1 MTAFA
6 VKQHSNQK
14 VARMPDI
21 LVYEELNGR
30 RLYRK
35 GYKKF
40 LNHTKT
46 IEEIMGCS
54 SLQAAIVSVLL
65 SYLYRQIEDEGYE
78 IMTNEA
84 GLHVSLG
91 NNLSSDIIVYKR
103 EDFLKYRLDNHYFD
117 AAPKIVIE
125 VDVKIE
131 VEDTD
136 ATEYWTKKTET
147 LLNFGVE
154 KVIWFFSEDKKM
166 IIAEQ
171 NKDLL
176 IQDWTNDFDL
186 MPNHTLNIEQMIEQK
201 GYKV

>member
-6 VKQHSNQK
+6 VKQYGNQK

-30 RLYRK
+30 QLYRK

-117 AAPKIVIE
+117 TAPKIVIE

-131 VEDTD
+131 VEDMD

-154 KVIWFFSEDKKM
+154 KVIWLFSEDKKM

-176 IQDWTNDFDL
+176 IQDWTNDFEL

>member
-6 VKQHSNQK
+6 VKQYGNQK

-30 RLYRK
+30 QLYRK

-117 AAPKIVIE
+117 TAPKIVIE

-131 VEDTD
+131 VEDME

-154 KVIWFFSEDKKM
+154 KVIWLFSEDKKM

>member
-30 RLYRK
+30 QLYRK
-35 GYKKF
+35 DYKKF

-117 AAPKIVIE
+117 TAPKIVIE

-131 VEDTD
+131 VEDMD

-154 KVIWFFSEDKKM
+154 KVIWLFSEDKKM

-186 MPNHTLNIEQMIEQK
+186 MPNHTLNIEQMIAQK

>member
-6 VKQHSNQK
+6 VKQYGNQK

-21 LVYEELNGR
+21 LVYEELIGR

-46 IEEIMGCS
+46 IEEIMGSS
-54 SLQAAIVSVLL
+54 SLEAAIVSVLL

-131 VEDTD
+131 VEDME

-154 KVIWFFSEDKKM
+154 KVIWSFSEDKKM

-171 NKDLL
+171 NQDLL
-176 IQDWTNDFDL
+176 IQDWTNDFEL
-186 MPNHTLNIEQMIEQK
+186 MPNHTINIEQMIEQK

>member
-6 VKQHSNQK
+6 VKQYGNQK

-131 VEDTD
+131 VEDME

-171 NKDLL
+171 NQDLL
-176 IQDWTNDFDL
+176 IQDWTNDFEL
-186 MPNHTLNIEQMIEQK
+186 MPNHAINIEKMIEQK

>member
-6 VKQHSNQK
+6 VKQYGNQK

-30 RLYRK
+30 PLYRK

-65 SYLYRQIEDEGYE
+65 SYLYRQIEDKGYE

-84 GLHVSLG
+84 GLRVSLG

-131 VEDTD
+131 VEDME
-136 ATEYWTKKTET
+136 ATEYWAKKTET
-147 LLNFGVE
+147 LFNFGVE
-154 KVIWFFSEDKKM
+154 KVIWLFSEDKKM
-166 IIAEQ
+166 IIAEH

-176 IQDWTNDFDL
+176 IQDWSNDFDL
-186 MPNHTLNIEQMIEQK
+186 MPNHTINIEQMIEQK